1 MSNTFTV
8 NIISPGKEPF
18 VAEVESLTTFLE
30 DGEIEFQADHAA
42 IIVSTIPTTTI
53 IKSGE
58 KREKFFTSSGI
69 IYFKDNVLKFC
80 CDAFERSSEI
90 DVIRA
95 ENSKK
100 RAEERIK
107 KVVNIDIERA
117 KRSLAR
123 ANARLNT
130 SNK

>member
-18 VAEVESLTTFLE
+18 VAEVESLTTVLE

-107 KVVNIDIERA
+107 KAVNIDIERA